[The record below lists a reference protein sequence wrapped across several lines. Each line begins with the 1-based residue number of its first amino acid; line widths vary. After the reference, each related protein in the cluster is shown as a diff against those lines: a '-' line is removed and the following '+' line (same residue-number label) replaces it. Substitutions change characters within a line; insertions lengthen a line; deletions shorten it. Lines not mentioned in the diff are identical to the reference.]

1 MASARRSWARYRSAT
16 VDPASRR
23 RATSRSGSP
32 PSAARATPASGA
44 PPEDRRLR
52 FGGPAAGGDGAAGID
67 GVLPLEHGPDLAI
80 GVDHER
86 DAAGVARV
94 VPGPVGLRHRTVGVG
109 EERERR
115 LQALRELLLG

>member
-1 MASARRSWARYRSAT
+1 VGSGRRSWARYRSAT

-80 GVDHER
+80 GVDHEP
-86 DAAGVARV
+86 DAAGLARV
-94 VPGPVGLRHRTVGVG
+94 VPDPVGLRPRTSVAG
-109 EERERR
+109 EVRRRR
-115 LQALRELLLG
+115 LQA